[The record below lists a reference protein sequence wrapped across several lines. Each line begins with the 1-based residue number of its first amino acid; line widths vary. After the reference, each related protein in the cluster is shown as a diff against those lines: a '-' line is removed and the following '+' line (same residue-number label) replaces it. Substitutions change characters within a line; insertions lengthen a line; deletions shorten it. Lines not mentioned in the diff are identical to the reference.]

1 MNMKIEIKKM
11 ETITTQQKIS
21 QFVENQAFSQNENI
35 NLSYQSFFRFWKQKQ
50 RTKQYPFDFPK
61 SWLFN
66 IKEFLPDRPNYQK
79 ELEKYVFEL
88 VRKRREIN
96 LIRGSTRIRH
106 AHARN
111 YKNILYICGA
121 ETY

>member
-1 MNMKIEIKKM
+1 MKIEIKKM

-21 QFVENQAFSQNENI
+21 QFIENQAFNSQNENI

-88 VRKRREIN
+88 VRKHSEKKLN
-96 LIRGSTRIRH
+96 
-106 AHARN
+106 
-111 YKNILYICGA
+111 
-121 ETY
+121 